1 VSIFS
6 VFGKKGRQP
15 APADTDP
22 ARKKRS
28 ASATPVKE
36 RTSTRTGVRTQP
48 AVRDRDLQAA
58 RATALKIDAIESEM
72 SSEFIKP
79 ATTPAKSA
87 TAKPAATS
95 AAKKE
100 LPPLEFTRPAPAEL
114 TSATDFLMNG
124 STTVHAALPE
134 SDAADAIEEAAIMFA
149 NNQGD
154 VVEQI
159 LRNAIAD
166 DLPGRSTMQAWW
178 MLFDLYRIAGKQ
190 QAFEDLSI
198 EYLNKFETSPPSW
211 TGSNQSATPA
221 QAAGATPL
229 VAFTGKLDAAA
240 VKLVERIQRLAE
252 QHRALRLEFLRV
264 TEADPAGCG
273 LLLGVLQKLHKS
285 GHELILVGA
294 AELVDKI
301 KAIAKSGVRGDTEPA
316 WLLLLELLRL
326 LNRET
331 EFEERSIDY
340 CITFEVSPPAFVAP
354 GKKIISASSEL
365 RLDTAPTSLALPAVV
380 EGNVESIIAALHAR
394 LAEGN
399 VGTVDCSALARIEFQ
414 AAGKLL
420 SGIAPLCGPG
430 KTVEFH
436 QVNHLVAALFQV
448 IGLSELVRVFP
459 AKY

>member
-1 VSIFS
+1 MSIFS
-6 VFGKKGRQP
+6 VFGKKGRRP

-22 ARKKRS
+22 AHKKRS
-28 ASATPVKE
+28 ASATPAKE
-36 RTSTRTGVRTQP
+36 RKGAGIGVRTQP
-48 AVRDRDLQAA
+48 AARDRDPQAA

-79 ATTPAKSA
+79 STTPVK
-87 TAKPAATS
+87 TAAPKPAA
-95 AAKKE
+95 ANAKKE
-100 LPPLEFTRPAPAEL
+100 LPPLEFTRPAPADL

-124 STTVHAALPE
+124 STTVHATLPE

-154 VVEQI
+154 VVAQI
-159 LRNAIAD
+159 LRNAIDD
-166 DLPGRSTMQAWW
+166 DLPGRPTMQAWW
-178 MLFDLYRIAGKQ
+178 MLFDLYRITGKQ

-198 EYLNKFETSPPSW
+198 DYLNKFETSPPSW
-211 TGSNQSATPA
+211 TGPGQASVTPVQASVATPM
-221 QAAGATPL
+221 
-229 VAFTGKLDAAA
+229 VAFAGRLDAASA
-240 VKLVERIQRLAE
+240 KLVERIQRLAG

-301 KAIAKSGVRGDTEPA
+301 KAIAKTGVRGDTEPA

-354 GKKIISASSEL
+354 GNKITSAGSEL
-365 RLDTAPTSLALPAVV
+365 RLDSNPASFAMPAVV
-380 EGNVESIIAALHAR
+380 EGNVDTIIAALRA
-394 LAEGN
+394 LLSEGD
-399 VGTVDCSALARIEFQ
+399 VGTVDCSALARVEFQ

-420 SGIAPLCGPG
+420 SGIAPLCALG